1 MLQWAEEV
9 ARLSRLLKGGK
20 TFPESA
26 ALTRGIDKKGVTEP
40 ATLVVLLLL
49 LHQLAYAS
57 LMLVSVS
64 GCLELL
70 LEQTT
75 LLRQRTHH
83 HHFVSVVMIISN
95 I

>member
-1 MLQWAEEV
+1 MFQWAEKV

-26 ALTRGIDKKGVTEP
+26 ALTRGIDKKGVTGP

-49 LHQLAYAS
+49 LHQLTYAS

-75 LLRQRTHH
+75 TTLLRQRIH
-83 HHFVSVVMIISN
+83 HHFVSVVII
-95 I
+95 II